1 MPEIPWLEALVA
13 ALRPRVAGR
22 TIRAVRL
29 HSVALLKSVHPPLAA
44 LTGATVQDVRRRGKL
59 LLFDLSG
66 GLVMIVHL
74 RRDGRL
80 QVVSSRQR
88 VTRDVALALG
98 LDGGEELRL
107 VERGPKKR
115 AALYLR
121 RAEEAEGTEPL
132 SALGLEPLDAAFTTA
147 ALAAL
152 LAQAKMQLKR
162 FLTSQRYL
170 AGIGNAWADEI
181 LWEARLSPFAPT
193 GSLQAE
199 EQRRLHTAIREVLR
213 RSVEE
218 HRARF
223 GQVLPSRE
231 PEDLFRVHRR
241 AGQPCPR
248 CGARL
253 AAVYFQERET
263 SYCPGCQ
270 TGGKLYADRRLSRL
284 LK

>member
-13 ALRPRVAGR
+13 ALRPQVSGR
-22 TIRAVRL
+22 TIRATHL
-29 HSVALLKSVHPPLAA
+29 HSAALLKSVHPPLEA
-44 LTGATVQDVRRRGKL
+44 LAGATVQDVRRRGKL

-74 RRDGRL
+74 GRDGRL
-80 QVVSSRQR
+80 QVVPSGQR
-88 VTRDVALALG
+88 LAKDVALALA
-98 LDGGEELRL
+98 LDDGNDLRL

-115 AALYLR
+115 AGLYLR
-121 RAEEAEGTEPL
+121 RAEEVEGTEPL
-132 SALGLEPLDAAFTTA
+132 STLGLEPLDEAFSA
-147 ALAAL
+147 PVLAAM
-152 LAQAKMQLKR
+152 LAQAQMQLKR

-181 LWEARLSPFAPT
+181 LWEARLSPFALT
-193 GSLQAE
+193 GSLQPE
-199 EQRRLHTAIREVLR
+199 EQQRLHTAIREVLQ
-213 RSVEE
+213 RSIEE

-223 GQVLPSRE
+223 GQTLPLRE
-231 PEDLFRVHRR
+231 PEDLFRIHRR
-241 AGQPCPR
+241 AGQECPR
-248 CGARL
+248 CGGRL

-270 TGGKLYADRRLSRL
+270 TGGKVYADRRLSRL